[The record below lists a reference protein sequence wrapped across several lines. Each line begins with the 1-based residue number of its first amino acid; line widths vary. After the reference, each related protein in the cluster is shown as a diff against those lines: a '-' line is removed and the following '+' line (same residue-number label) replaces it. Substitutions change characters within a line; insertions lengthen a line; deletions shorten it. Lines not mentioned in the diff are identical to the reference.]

1 MNKTAAQFLQ
11 DKNIPDTF
19 LNKDDLPKYW
29 VRPSDLM
36 EEYAAQFAAPPPASE
51 GEMADVETVVFFE
64 LKNKKYFTKSGF
76 EITTDMLMKAEH
88 FISDDVCYI
97 KVPLATL
104 PTSEP
109 EERKFSQSEIEAL
122 QSSIYEITGAGE
134 VMGLFNKMLGVNAG

>member
-1 MNKTAAQFLQ
+1 MSKTAAQVLESR
-11 DKNIPDTF
+11 K
-19 LNKDDLPKYW
+19 LNNDDLYGS
-29 VRPSDLM
+29 VIEAM

-104 PTSEP
+104 PTREQGGEKMRPSSSE
-109 EERKFSQSEIEAL
+109 R
-122 QSSIYEITGAGE
+122 
-134 VMGLFNKMLGVNAG
+134 GLCRICGGDQCDSDSHK